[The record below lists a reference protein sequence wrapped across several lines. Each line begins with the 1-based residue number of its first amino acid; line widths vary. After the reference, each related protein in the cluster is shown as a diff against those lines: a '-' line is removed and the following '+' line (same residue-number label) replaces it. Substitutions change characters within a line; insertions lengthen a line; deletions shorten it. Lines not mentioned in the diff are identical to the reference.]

1 MKDTEVMA
9 ERQLLFI
16 SPEGKEIFTSVQV
29 GAPYIREAHGVCCD
43 CEVPEVLSRTY
54 AAGVDGI
61 QAILLTLS
69 LLESRLTDKHSK
81 GWRILWPDTRE
92 PTSPRELFEADHFA
106 RLRNEN

>member
-1 MKDTEVMA
+1 MKDIEVMA

-16 SPEGKEIFTSVQV
+16 SPEGKEILSSLQI
-29 GAPYIREAHGVCCD
+29 GHPYVKEAHGVCCD
-43 CEVPEVLSRTY
+43 CEVPEILNRTY

-69 LLESRLTDKHSK
+69 LLESRLTDKCSN

-92 PTSPRELFEADHFA
+92 ATSPRELFEAEHFS
-106 RLRNEN
+106 RVRNEN